1 MGPSLC
7 TLVAVGM
14 LCAASCGLACPM
26 PCAYEGTPAF
36 MDSRQRGKLK
46 TGNGHQTAPNYR
58 LQATPNSFRSCVA
71 SAIGRA

>member
-14 LCAASCGLACPM
+14 LCAASCACPM
-26 PCAYEGTPAF
+26 LCACEGIPAF
-36 MDSRQRGKLK
+36 TDSRQRGKRK
-46 TGNGHQTAPNYR
+46 TGNSHQTAPNYR
-58 LQATPNSFRSCVA
+58 LQATPNSFRSYVA

>member
-1 MGPSLC
+1 MGPSLY
-7 TLVAVGM
+7 TPVAVGM
-14 LCAASCGLACPM
+14 FCAASCCL
-26 PCAYEGTPAF
+26 PCACEGTPAF
-36 MDSRQRGKLK
+36 IGSRQKGKLK